1 MIVCVSCDL
10 TCPLVLGGGRESW
23 YIIILLLQSKK
34 LKGVTRK
41 SIFAT
46 PEAVNGRVGIG
57 TCGIGGKPMTDYT
70 QAEKRRRGM

>member
-1 MIVCVSCDL
+1 MYVWIVTLYTDA
-10 TCPLVLGGGRESW
+10 
-23 YIIILLLQSKK
+23 LLCYLSLQSKK

-70 QAEKRRRGM
+70 LAEKRRRGM